1 MQTSFASFLTWKTN
15 CGENLKVKLAMRD
28 ASMAELARALGISR
42 AAVCKWQH
50 TEFPKERLAE
60 IEQFLD
66 DEGDI
71 GSPR

>member
-1 MQTSFASFLTWKTN
+1 MEDKLWREF
-15 CGENLKVKLAMRD
+15 KVKLAMRD

-66 DEGDI
+66 DDGDI

>member
-1 MQTSFASFLTWKTN
+1 MEDKLWREF
-15 CGENLKVKLAMRD
+15 KVKLAMRD

-60 IEQFLD
+60 IEEFLED
-66 DEGDI
+66 DQNI
-71 GSPR
+71 RSLQ